1 MSVSVAIEVVVTVS
15 VATTVVAV
23 RREMNQLIFEV
34 SITRMG

>member
-15 VATTVVAV
+15 VATTVVAG